1 MSSSA
6 INVNGSLGRDALRN
20 QISNASFA
28 SWDEGNA
35 FSIPAQGVAIPFT
48 YTTTNN
54 WSVRYSA
61 GEAGSTSDL
70 LTVDKRPHA
79 VGESAVG
86 GNPNYFLSINK
97 GKITQA
103 SDPDNTGDF
112 VLALEQK
119 IPNVRLLQNNSV
131 TLSFYAK
138 GASADAKLGVG
149 LRQVFGETGPADEFG
164 LGAQTSPTTFI
175 PGQEVVLGTDW
186 KRHTLHFNVPSI
198 SGKFVGSSGDNYTQ
212 LDFYLQA
219 GATIANENDLVAAV
233 DYAGSTVDFSNVQL
247 ETGVDVS
254 EFENIHQNFAIQQM
268 VGPRIVGAAGGLCT
282 RAASSIESALG
293 MSYDGVTNAG
303 LAAGATMF
311 IYLNDSGTVFGGETH
326 GDNIRRFGAFHNTQ
340 PLGSPIFIVSPTFS
354 EHDASGTDNTG
365 IQDIICTASNTT
377 DKRVLAVK
385 SSVNVGGTDAENRPF
400 NIFAIQLGEVGS
412 DILFNPQVFGEPGC
426 DDVNEIW
433 CEATLSCTQP
443 GLCVNPPG

>member
-6 INVNGSLGRDALRN
+6 IDVKGSLGRDALRN

-28 SWDEGNA
+28 SWDRGNTLDIGA
-35 FSIPAQGVAIPFT
+35 VKNAVPSRYVTA
-48 YTTTNN
+48 NN
-54 WSVRYSA
+54 WHIRYGA

-86 GNPNYFLSINK
+86 GNPNYFISINK

-112 VLALEQK
+112 VLALEQR

-149 LRQVFGETGPADEFG
+149 MRQVFGETGDADEFG
-164 LGAQTSPTTFI
+164 LGARTSPTVFV

-219 GATIANENDLVAAV
+219 GATIANENSLVAAV
-233 DYAGSTVDFSNVQL
+233 DYSGTTVDFSNVQL

-282 RAASSIESALG
+282 RASTSIEGALG
-293 MSYDGVTNAG
+293 MSYDGVTHASMP
-303 LAAGATMF
+303 AGATLF
-311 IYLNDSGTVFGGETH
+311 VYLNDSGTAPVGGTH
-326 GDNIRRFGAFHNTQ
+326 GDNIRRFGVFNDSNT
-340 PLGSPIFIVSPTFS
+340 LSSPIFIVAPTFS

-385 SSVNVGGTDAENRPF
+385 SSVNVGGTDDENRPF

-412 DILFNPQVFGEPGC
+412 DILFNSQILSPGEIECPTGTIIC
-426 DDVNEIW
+426 GDN
-433 CEATLSCTQP
+433 
-443 GLCVNPPG
+443 CVDPMACNQEV

>member
-6 INVNGSLGRDALRN
+6 INVKGSLGRDALRN

-28 SWDEGNA
+28 SWDSGNTFA
-35 FSIPAQGVAIPFT
+35 IGAVKNAIPRRYST
-48 YTTTNN
+48 SNN
-54 WSVRYSA
+54 WSVRYGA

-97 GKITQA
+97 GKITKA
-103 SDPDNTGDF
+103 SDPNNTGDF
-112 VLALEQK
+112 VLALEQR

-149 LRQVFGETGPADEFG
+149 LRQVFGEAGVADEFG
-164 LGAQTSPTTFI
+164 LGANASSTIFI

-186 KRHTLHFNVPSI
+186 KRHTLQFNVPSI
-198 SGKFVGSSGDNYTQ
+198 SGKFVGNSGDNYTQ

-219 GATIANENDLVAAV
+219 GTTIANENDLVAAV

-268 VGPRIVGAAGGLCT
+268 VGPRIVGSAAGLCT
-282 RAASSIESALG
+282 RASTSVEGALG
-293 MSYDGVTNAG
+293 MSYDGVTHVSMP
-303 LAAGATMF
+303 AGATLF
-311 IYLNDSGTVFGGETH
+311 INLNDSSTIT
-326 GDNIRRFGAFHNTQ
+326 GDNIRRFGSFFDNE
-340 PLGSPIFIVSPTFS
+340 PLASPIFIVSPTFS
-354 EHDASGTDNTG
+354 EHDAVAVNTP

-377 DKRVLAVK
+377 DRRVLAVK
-385 SSVNVGGTDAENRPF
+385 SSVNVGTTNTENRPF

-412 DILFNPQVFGEPGC
+412 DILFNPQLFGEPGC
-426 DDVNEIW
+426 GGGKEW
-433 CEATLSCTQP
+433 CEST
-443 GLCVNPPG
+443 GECVDPNDIFPCPQSNG

>member
-6 INVNGSLGRDALRN
+6 IDVKGSLGRDALRN

-28 SWDEGNA
+28 SWDRGNT
-35 FSIPAQGVAIPFT
+35 FAIGAVKNAVPRRYST
-48 YTTTNN
+48 SNN
-54 WSVRYSA
+54 WHVRYGA

-70 LTVDKRPHA
+70 LLVEKRPHA

-86 GNPNYFLSINK
+86 GNPNYFISINK
-97 GKITQA
+97 GKVTAA
-103 SDPDNTGDF
+103 SGTSNTGDF
-112 VLALEQK
+112 VLALEQR

-149 LRQVFGETGPADEFG
+149 MRQVFGVAGVADEFG
-164 LGAQTSPTTFI
+164 LGTSASSTVFI
-175 PGQEVVLGTDW
+175 PGQEVVLGTEW
-186 KRHTLHFNVPSI
+186 KRHTLQFNVPSI
-198 SGKFVGSSGDNYTQ
+198 SGKFIGSSGDNYTQ

-219 GATIANENDLVAAV
+219 GATIANENSLVAAV
-233 DYAGSTVDFSNVQL
+233 DYGGATVDFSNVQL

-268 VGPRIVGAAGGLCT
+268 VGPRVVGAAAGLCT
-282 RAASSIESALG
+282 RASTSVEGALG
-293 MSYDGVTNAG
+293 LSYDGVTHASMPAG
-303 LAAGATMF
+303 TTLF
-311 IYLNDSGTVFGGETH
+311 INLNDSSTIT
-326 GDNIRRFGAFHNTQ
+326 GDNIRRFGSFFDNE
-340 PLGSPIFIVSPTFS
+340 PLSSPIFIVAPTFS

-385 SSVNVGGTDAENRPF
+385 SSVNVGGTDDENRPF

-412 DILFNPQVFGEPGC
+412 DILFNPQLFGEPGC
-426 DDVNEIW
+426 GGGEEW
-433 CEATLSCTQP
+433 CEST
-443 GLCVNPPG
+443 GECVDPTDPFPCPQG

>member
-6 INVNGSLGRDALRN
+6 IDVKGSLGRDALRN

-28 SWDEGNA
+28 SWDRGNTFGIGA
-35 FSIPAQGVAIPFT
+35 VKNAVPRRYST
-48 YTTTNN
+48 SNN
-54 WSVRYSA
+54 WHVRYGA

-97 GKITQA
+97 GKITKA

-112 VLALEQK
+112 VLALEQR

-149 LRQVFGETGPADEFG
+149 LRQVFGETGSADEFG
-164 LGAQTSPTTFI
+164 LGAQTSPTVFI

-198 SGKFVGSSGDNYTQ
+198 SGKFIGSSGDNYTQ

-233 DYAGSTVDFSNVQL
+233 DYSGTTVDFSNVQL

-282 RAASSIESALG
+282 RASTSVEGALG
-293 MSYDGVTNAG
+293 LSYDGVTHASMP
-303 LAAGATMF
+303 AGATLF
-311 IYLNDSGTVFGGETH
+311 INLNDSESVI
-326 GDNIRRFGAFHNTQ
+326 GDNIRRFGEFFDNE
-340 PLGSPIFIVSPTFS
+340 PLASPIFIVSPTFT
-354 EHDASGTDNTG
+354 EHDAVSVDTPNE
-365 IQDIICTASNTT
+365 DIICTASNTT
-377 DKRVLAVK
+377 DRRVLAVK
-385 SSVNVGGTDAENRPF
+385 SSVNVGGTNNENRPF

-412 DILFNPQVFGEPGC
+412 DILFNPDVFGVDECPEGERLC
-426 DDVNEIW
+426 EGECIDDISICNDGVP
-433 CEATLSCTQP
+433 QP
-443 GLCVNPPG
+443 

>member
-6 INVNGSLGRDALRN
+6 INVKGSLGRDALRN

-28 SWDEGNA
+28 SWDRGNT
-35 FSIPAQGVAIPFT
+35 FAIGAVKNAVPRRYST
-48 YTTTNN
+48 SNS
-54 WSVRYSA
+54 WHVRYGA

-86 GNPNYFLSINK
+86 GNPNYFISVNK
-97 GKITQA
+97 GKVTA
-103 SDPDNTGDF
+103 GSPDKGDI
-112 VLALEQK
+112 VLALEQR

-138 GASADAKLGVG
+138 GASADAKLGIG
-149 LRQVFGETGPADEFG
+149 MRQVFGETGDADEFG
-164 LGAQTSPTTFI
+164 LGAQTSPTVFI

-198 SGKFVGSSGDNYTQ
+198 SGKFIGSSGDNYTQ

-233 DYAGSTVDFSNVQL
+233 DYSGTTVDFSNVQL

-282 RAASSIESALG
+282 RASTSVEGALG
-293 MSYDGVTNAG
+293 LSYDGVTHASMP
-303 LAAGATMF
+303 AGATLF
-311 IYLNDSGTVFGGETH
+311 INLNDSESVI
-326 GDNIRRFGAFHNTQ
+326 GDNIRRFGEFFDNE
-340 PLGSPIFIVSPTFS
+340 PLASPIFIVSPTFT

-385 SSVNVGGTDAENRPF
+385 SSVNVGNTDDENRPF

-412 DILFNPQVFGEPGC
+412 DILFNPDVFGEDECPEGT
-426 DDVNEIW
+426 IL
-433 CEATLSCTQP
+433 CE
-443 GLCVNPPG
+443 GECVGDISICNDGVPTTD